1 MTSYKNLFQY
11 KNMSG
16 VHAYKRECRIKVIK
30 KGAAFLLLPECF
42 FGSFFF
48 WVRNESFYTRGD
60 NIVIWFIVYQI
71 SFSESFYNKW
81 STLLNQVKYIL
92 IPSLYIEEL
101 GNGLFFSLLCSL
113 VNIIYCNAECR
124 FLFSSAK

>member
-1 MTSYKNLFQY
+1 MNIQGDPY
-11 KNMSG
+11 
-16 VHAYKRECRIKVIK
+16 IKKGILEIKPIK
-30 KGAAFLLLPECF
+30 KGAAFLLLPERF

-81 STLLNQVKYIL
+81 STFLNQVKYIL
-92 IPSLYIEEL
+92 IPGLYIEEL
-101 GNGLFFSLLCSL
+101 GNGLFFLPLVLFRKHNLLQC
-113 VNIIYCNAECR
+113 
-124 FLFSSAK
+124 